1 MSDKLTALSRNSLS
15 SLLKGNLGKLAA
27 AFDCVSA
34 AVEAQRNFH
43 WDHWDHTRDL
53 KAVLRNT
60 TALISS
66 KKPGKWEATEKEIE
80 S

>member
-43 WDHWDHTRDL
+43 WDHTRDL

-60 TALISS
+60 RALISS
-66 KKPGKWEATEKEIE
+66 KKPGKWEAIEKGIE